1 MSNPANTI
9 ADMRKREF
17 LAVSSVS
24 RWFTPYAWF
33 VLALNLAVILWGA
46 FVRASGSGAGCG
58 DHWPLCNGVVLPNF
72 ARLATII
79 EFTHRITS
87 ALLVIAVIGLIL
99 GAWKSFPARHR
110 VRRAAAWA
118 GLLTLSEGLFGAA
131 LVLLGHVENNT
142 SPWRGVSLSLHLM
155 NTLALIAALAAA
167 AWFSRRTATNISVV
181 GVSQGLQRLAIT
193 CCILFALT
201 YAIGGIAALADTLFP
216 ATSLQQGWAQDM
228 ASGSHVF
235 VRVRILHPF
244 VAAAAALGIVILC
257 SLCFRL
263 REAASIRGLSTALI
277 CIVLAQMCVGISNL
291 ALLHPVPIQIF
302 HLFLAAILWICLFLL
317 CVELRDSSRHSVFH

>member
-1 MSNPANTI
+1 MSNPVNAI
-9 ADMRKREF
+9 ADLGKREF
-17 LAVSSVS
+17 LAASSAWK
-24 RWFTPYAWF
+24 WFTPYAWF
-33 VLALNLAVILWGA
+33 VLTLNLAVILWGA

-87 ALLVIAVIGLIL
+87 ALLVIAVIGLVW
-99 GAWKSFPARHR
+99 GAWKSFPAGHR
-110 VRRAAAWA
+110 VRRAAVWA

-155 NTLALIAALAAA
+155 NTLALIAALAAV

-181 GVSQGLQRLAIT
+181 GVSPRLQRFAIA

-228 ASGSHVF
+228 APGSHIF

-244 VAAAAALGIVILC
+244 VATFAALGIAILC
-257 SLCFRL
+257 GLCFRL
-263 REAASIRGLSTALI
+263 RGADRIRNLATVLI
-277 CIVLAQMCVGISNL
+277 CIVVAQMCVGISNL

-317 CVELRDSSRHSVFH
+317 CMELRGLSPHSAFR